1 MKITCIASEGADQLS
16 ACLSKIDDSQVEA
29 LEDAILSAC
38 KIYVMGAGRT
48 MLMLR
53 CLAMRL
59 MHLGLRSYVVGDTT
73 TPAFEAGDLLIVA
86 SGSGTTGGVV
96 AVAEKARSLGGTI
109 AVVTIR
115 RDSPLGSMADVLVEV
130 PAYTDKVH
138 YEGLERPLLPG
149 GSLFE
154 QSVLLLG
161 DSLVIPISER
171 EGIPTDRMFAL
182 HANLE

>member
-1 MKITCIASEGADQLS
+1 
-16 ACLSKIDDSQVEA
+16 
-29 LEDAILSAC
+29 
-38 KIYVMGAGRT
+38 
-48 MLMLR
+48 
-53 CLAMRL
+53 
-59 MHLGLRSYVVGDTT
+59 
-73 TPAFEAGDLLIVA
+73 
-86 SGSGTTGGVV
+86 
-96 AVAEKARSLGGTI
+96 
-109 AVVTIR
+109 
-115 RDSPLGSMADVLVEV
+115 MADVLVEV